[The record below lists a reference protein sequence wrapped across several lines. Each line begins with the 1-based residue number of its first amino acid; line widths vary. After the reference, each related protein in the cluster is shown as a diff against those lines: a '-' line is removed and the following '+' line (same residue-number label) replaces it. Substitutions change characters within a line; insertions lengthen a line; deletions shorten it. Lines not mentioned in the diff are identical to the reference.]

1 MRRAIAGDDDR
12 PALRLYLP
20 ILLVSAWCR
29 LVRKWFGRGPIKLRQ
44 GGRAYRDIA
53 PRGEEKLNR
62 IAEGRGIGLEYWDMV
77 SPSLQPDIAFEATT
91 NVAAAPVSGEM
102 GEAAK
107 GREAAEQAEAAA
119 LMTGTAA
126 VGPPHPECRTALSQD
141 AGNVA
146 GICDA
151 IDRPHREPQEG
162 AAKSGHESCGVIDEG
177 GGDINSEGLH
187 FAGLRVKLNIVQMS
201 ILKMNNVQEESL
213 RDRKKSRRRLQIVEI
228 ARGIIATKGLKSLKV
243 RDVADAAGCS
253 VGSVY
258 NEFGDFDGVI
268 LTVNRET
275 VQALTVRLGQVP
287 AEDPVRQLYGLA
299 ATYLEFFAEHANL
312 LRSLF
317 EHRME
322 DDRPYPD
329 DILQMVMDAFALMH
343 PPLVR
348 LLPNA
353 DDVQI
358 ALLSRTLFSAVHGI
372 ISLGLEERMV
382 AVPRQML
389 RQQVEQFLDAH
400 LAGLGI
406 LPLR

>member
-1 MRRAIAGDDDR
+1 MSE
-12 PALRLYLP
+12 
-20 ILLVSAWCR
+20 V
-29 LVRKWFGRGPIKLRQ
+29 
-44 GGRAYRDIA
+44 
-53 PRGEEKLNR
+53 
-62 IAEGRGIGLEYWDMV
+62 
-77 SPSLQPDIAFEATT
+77 
-91 NVAAAPVSGEM
+91 
-102 GEAAK
+102 AK
-107 GREAAEQAEAAA
+107 GREAAEQAEPAARVTA
-119 LMTGTAA
+119 TGAA
-126 VGPPHPECRTALSQD
+126 RPPHPEGRAALGEH
-141 AGNVA
+141 AGDVA

-151 IDRPHREPQEG
+151 IDRRHHELQDGP
-162 AAKSGHESCGVIDEG
+162 AKASHESRGVIDEG

-187 FAGLRVKLNIVQMS
+187 FADLRVNLNNVHMS
-201 ILKMNNVQEESL
+201 SLKMNNVQEESP
-213 RDRKKSRRRLQIVEI
+213 RDQKKNRRRLLILEI
-228 ARGIIATKGLKSLKV
+228 ARGIISAKGLRSLKV
-243 RDVADAAGCS
+243 RDVAEAAGCS

-275 VQALTVRLGQVP
+275 VQALTVRLGEVP
-287 AEDPVRQLYGLA
+287 GEDPVRQLYGLA

-348 LLPNA
+348 LLPDA
-353 DDVQI
+353 DDVRI

-382 AVPRQML
+382 AVPPQML
-389 RQQVEQFLDAH
+389 RQQVEQFVDTH

-406 LPLR
+406 VPVGARSP

>member
-1 MRRAIAGDDDR
+1 
-12 PALRLYLP
+12 
-20 ILLVSAWCR
+20 
-29 LVRKWFGRGPIKLRQ
+29 
-44 GGRAYRDIA
+44 
-53 PRGEEKLNR
+53 
-62 IAEGRGIGLEYWDMV
+62 
-77 SPSLQPDIAFEATT
+77 
-91 NVAAAPVSGEM
+91 
-102 GEAAK
+102 
-107 GREAAEQAEAAA
+107 
-119 LMTGTAA
+119 
-126 VGPPHPECRTALSQD
+126 
-141 AGNVA
+141 
-146 GICDA
+146 
-151 IDRPHREPQEG
+151 
-162 AAKSGHESCGVIDEG
+162 
-177 GGDINSEGLH
+177 
-187 FAGLRVKLNIVQMS
+187 
-201 ILKMNNVQEESL
+201 MNNVQYESL
-213 RDRKKSRRRLQIVEI
+213 RDRKKSRRRQQIVEI
-228 ARGIIATKGLKSLKV
+228 ARSIIATKGLKSLKV

-275 VQALTVRLGQVP
+275 VKELTVRLGQGP

-382 AVPRQML
+382 AVPPQML
-389 RQQVEQFLDAH
+389 RQQVDQFLDAH

-406 LPLR
+406 VPIR

>member
-1 MRRAIAGDDDR
+1 
-12 PALRLYLP
+12 
-20 ILLVSAWCR
+20 
-29 LVRKWFGRGPIKLRQ
+29 
-44 GGRAYRDIA
+44 
-53 PRGEEKLNR
+53 
-62 IAEGRGIGLEYWDMV
+62 
-77 SPSLQPDIAFEATT
+77 
-91 NVAAAPVSGEM
+91 
-102 GEAAK
+102 
-107 GREAAEQAEAAA
+107 
-119 LMTGTAA
+119 
-126 VGPPHPECRTALSQD
+126 
-141 AGNVA
+141 
-146 GICDA
+146 
-151 IDRPHREPQEG
+151 
-162 AAKSGHESCGVIDEG
+162 
-177 GGDINSEGLH
+177 
-187 FAGLRVKLNIVQMS
+187 
-201 ILKMNNVQEESL
+201 MNNVQDESL
-213 RDRKKSRRRLQIVEI
+213 RDRKKSRRRQQIVEI
-228 ARGIIATKGLKSLKV
+228 ARSIIATKGLKSLKV

-275 VQALTVRLGQVP
+275 VKELTVRLGQVP

-382 AVPRQML
+382 AVPPQML
-389 RQQVEQFLDAH
+389 RQQLDQFLDAH

-406 LPLR
+406 VPVR